1 MFKLERKLD
10 PDEFIQ
16 TFAEVNRNDHQRPPH
31 PWETLFRE
39 GKYTKEQLQGWAKE
53 RYYFVKN
60 VPTKEYSIL
69 YNCPYPEVRR
79 LWLPK
84 AIEEE
89 GEDLIGKPGKPHP
102 EYWLKLCGALGLS
115 REYVINSE
123 PLFGV
128 KFAVDSFA
136 NAAFKTSWL
145 LGVAVSEGDDTARA
159 MARDLDV
166 FRTRYPWVDDDALE
180 FYKLHAGVDVEHGL
194 IRKDILKKYALT
206 KELQEDCISAQLM
219 KNNMRRVMADSI
231 YMEYVVQGVKP
242 SHNGAATGTSFP
254 M

>member
-1 MFKLERKLD
+1 M
-10 PDEFIQ
+10 IISG
-16 TFAEVNRNDHQRPPH
+16 H
-31 PWETLFRE
+31 PIRETLFRGGE
-39 GKYTKEQLQGWAKE
+39 CTREQLQGWAKE

-69 YNCPYPEVRR
+69 YNCPHSEVRR
-79 LWLPK
+79 MWLPK

-102 EYWLKLCGALGLS
+102 DYWLKLCSALGLS

-145 LGVAVSEGDDTARA
+145 LGVAVSEGDDTASA
-159 MARDLDV
+159 MARIWMFSANNILGW
-166 FRTRYPWVDDDALE
+166 TRCFGILQAPRRRRRGAW
-180 FYKLHAGVDVEHGL
+180 L
-194 IRKDILKKYALT
+194 IRKEILKKYADT
-206 KELQEDCISAQLM
+206 KELAGE
-219 KNNMRRVMADSI
+219 V
-231 YMEYVVQGVKP
+231 
-242 SHNGAATGTSFP
+242 H
-254 M
+254 

>member
-1 MFKLERKLD
+1 MFKLERKLA

-16 TFAEVNRNDHQRPPH
+16 TFFEVNKKDHQGPPH
-31 PWETLFRE
+31 PWEILFRE
-39 GKYTKEQLQGWAKE
+39 GKCTQQQLQGWAKE

-69 YNCPYPEVRR
+69 YNCPFPEVRR
-79 LWLPK
+79 MWLPK

-102 EYWLKLCGALGLS
+102 EYWLKLCEALGLS
-115 REYVINSE
+115 REFVINSE

-145 LGVAVSEGDDTARA
+145 LGVAVSEGEDTARA

-166 FRTRYPWVDDDALE
+166 FRKHYRWVDDDALE
-180 FYKLHAGVDVEHGL
+180 FYTLHAGVDVEHGL
-194 IRKDILKKYALT
+194 IRKEILKKYANT
-206 KELQEDCISAQLM
+206 KELQEECVNAQLM
-219 KNNMRRVMADSI
+219 KNNMRRVMADAI
-231 YMEYVVQGVKP
+231 YMAYVVQGI
-242 SHNGAATGTSFP
+242 SLDTSSAAA
-254 M
+254 

>member
-1 MFKLERKLD
+1 MFKLDQQLG
-10 PDEFIQ
+10 PDDFIQ
-16 TFAEVNRNDHQRPPH
+16 TFFEVNKTDHDRPPH

-39 GKYTKEQLQGWAKE
+39 GKCTKEQLQGWAKE
-53 RYYFVKN
+53 RYYFTKQ
-60 VPTKEYSIL
+60 VPIKEYSIL

-102 EYWLKLCGALGLS
+102 EYWLDVCEGLGLE
-115 REYVINSE
+115 REFVRNSE

-128 KFAVDSFA
+128 KFAVDNFS

-159 MARDLDV
+159 MARDLEV
-166 FRTRYPWVDDDALE
+166 FRKHYQWVPDESLE

-194 IRKDILKKYALT
+194 IRKEILRKYATT
-206 KELQEDCISAQLM
+206 KELQEDCINAQLM
-219 KNNMRRVMADSI
+219 KNNMRRVMADAI
-231 YMEYVVQGVKP
+231 YMAYVVQGTTC
-242 SHNGAATGTSFP
+242 AAASAAA
-254 M
+254 

>member
-1 MFKLERKLD
+1 MFKLDHTLS
-10 PDEFIQ
+10 PDEFIKS
-16 TFAEVNRNDHQRPPH
+16 FFEVNRNDHQRPPH
-31 PWETLFRE
+31 PWEALFRE
-39 GKYTKEQLQGWAKE
+39 GKCTKEQLQGWAKE

-60 VPTKEYSIL
+60 VPIKEYSIL

-79 LWLPK
+79 MWLPK

-102 EYWLKLCGALGLS
+102 EYWLNLCAALGLS
-115 REYVINSE
+115 RAYVINSE

-166 FRTRYPWVDDDALE
+166 FRKHYRWVPDEALE

-194 IRKDILKKYALT
+194 IRKEILMKYAST
-206 KELQEDCISAQLM
+206 KELQEDCINAQLM
-219 KNNMRRVMADSI
+219 KNNMRRAMADAI
-231 YMEYVVQGVKP
+231 YMEYVVQGTKL
-242 SHNGAATGTSFP
+242 NTNDAAAEASFP